1 MICPKCHKTME
12 RKKAPI
18 EEQNIYYFECPHC
31 GFFIGKPLE
40 LIEEETPV
48 TTEKSE

>member
-12 RKKAPI
+12 RKKADS
-18 EEQNIYYFECPHC
+18 EGMNIYYFECPHC
-31 GFFIGKPLE
+31 GYHLGKPLE
-40 LIEEETPV
+40 LQEKEQV